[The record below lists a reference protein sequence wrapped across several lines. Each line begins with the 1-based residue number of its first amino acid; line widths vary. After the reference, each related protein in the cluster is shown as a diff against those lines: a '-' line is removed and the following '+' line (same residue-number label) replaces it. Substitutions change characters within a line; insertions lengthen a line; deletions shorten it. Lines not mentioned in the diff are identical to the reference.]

1 MADYRLSG
9 YTTEASVATDNQN
22 CGSVFNT
29 TTSGDALSN
38 WNAIRAGTEGSP
50 SLSVN
55 DLRILSSRT
64 AATPRLS
71 VRRSYIQFP
80 IPNNLSR
87 LDNTPILSVYTSGF
101 YGDRKIVPTSITYT
115 NFTQPWSGNNATNAF
130 TSAQTGASAKYIDD
144 SFYYLGG
151 GTNLITLNEL
161 AKFHILL
168 GGGVSNGVSYLTI
181 ALLDYTYD
189 FLGAVP
195 DDGDGHSVTF
205 DGPSDSNPP
214 SLTLRNPWFI
224 NDKGAEFP
232 VDGNFV
238 IAANDI
244 GVNQFDRSVPQLPF
258 SQNIRG
264 PRSLRGKNVP
274 YKVTT

>member
-9 YTTEASVATDNQN
+9 YTTEAAVTTDNQN

-50 SLSVN
+50 SLSAN

-71 VRRSYIQFP
+71 LRRSYIQFP

-87 LDNTPILSVYTSGF
+87 LDNTPLLSVFTTTLD
-101 YGDRKIVPTSITYT
+101 GDKTIVPTSITYT
-115 NFTQPWSGNNATNAF
+115 NFTQPWQGNNATNAL
-130 TSAQTGASAKYIDD
+130 TSPQTGAGAKYIDS
-144 SFYYLGG
+144 SFATLSSGAN
-151 GTNLITLNEL
+151 TITLNEL
-161 AKFHILL
+161 AKFHILF
-168 GGGVSNGVSYLTI
+168 GGGVSSGVSYLTI
-181 ALLDYTYD
+181 ALLDYRYD
-189 FLGAVP
+189 FSGVLP
-195 DDGDGHSVTF
+195 DDGVFNNIVF
-205 DGPSDSNPP
+205 DDVSDSNPP

-232 VDGNFV
+232 VEGNYV
-238 IAANDI
+238 IAANDV

>member
-9 YTTEASVATDNQN
+9 YTTQISAATDVRN

-38 WNAIRAGTEGSP
+38 WNALRAGSEGSP
-50 SLSVN
+50 SLSAN
-55 DLRILSSRT
+55 DLRILASRT
-64 AATPRLS
+64 ASTPRLS

-80 IPNNLSR
+80 LPNNLSR
-87 LDNTPILSVYTSGF
+87 LDNTPQLQIFVSSLS
-101 YGDRKIVPTSITYT
+101 GDGTVVPTSVDYT
-115 NFTQPWSGNNATNAF
+115 NFTLPWMGNNATNAL
-130 TSAQTGASAKYIDD
+130 TSAQTGASAKYIGD
-144 SFYYLGG
+144 SFTTLTAGAN
-151 GTNLITLNEL
+151 TITLNET
-161 AKFHILL
+161 AKAHILM
-168 GGGVSNGVSYLTI
+168 GGGVSSGVRYLTI
-181 ALLDYTYD
+181 AVLDYRYD
-189 FLGAVP
+189 FSGVLP
-195 DDGDGHSVTF
+195 DDGTF
-205 DGPSDSNPP
+205 NSIEIDDASDSNPP
-214 SLTLRNPWFI
+214 SLVLRKPWFI

-232 VDGNFV
+232 VEGNYV
-238 IAANDI
+238 IAANDV